1 MIWANGRQWFL
12 KWVKAHNN
20 ITGNELADQLAK
32 SGTVNTDNKV
42 KTPAPLSWA
51 KFKIAQM
58 IGKNWKDRWTSTNEA
73 RQTKMWLSSYDR
85 KISKFLLSLGRR
97 DLGHAIQLLTGHNR
111 LNRHESLIDFTISPL
126 CRKCQ
131 IEDET
136 SWHFIGNCPYLISE
150 RREVF
155 HQPFLD
161 DPLNW
166 SIYQVVKFMRKC
178 KFQTIWNTREASQAF
193 LFTTE

>member
-1 MIWANGRQWFL
+1 MGKWSSVVL

-58 IGKNWKDRWTSTNEA
+58 IGKEWKDRWTSTNEA

-85 KISKFLLSLGRR
+85 KISMIYRIVASTNTCYYSENQVFGGVTNRDMSLNETCYYSK
-97 DLGHAIQLLTGHNR
+97 IQKKK
-111 LNRHESLIDFTISPL
+111 I
-126 CRKCQ
+126 
-131 IEDET
+131 
-136 SWHFIGNCPYLISE
+136 
-150 RREVF
+150 
-155 HQPFLD
+155 
-161 DPLNW
+161 
-166 SIYQVVKFMRKC
+166 
-178 KFQTIWNTREASQAF
+178 
-193 LFTTE
+193 

>member
-1 MIWANGRQWFL
+1 MVL